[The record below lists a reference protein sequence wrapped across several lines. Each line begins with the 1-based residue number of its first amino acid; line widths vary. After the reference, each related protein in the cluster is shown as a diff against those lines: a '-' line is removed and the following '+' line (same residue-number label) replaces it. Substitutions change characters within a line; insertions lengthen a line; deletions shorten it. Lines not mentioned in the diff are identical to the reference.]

1 MRAKIMHEVIAVT
14 RRMTSMSRIASMTIP
29 HYTSPSPFINSN
41 VMSYYTPAHAFSTS
55 IHSYSSNIKNMIKE
69 YISNDNELSE
79 EEKSQLVNSAS
90 LEVMELITNAP
101 QNFKINRNLQEYYD
115 NIDGHVSNDPNPK
128 TQEVKV
134 NPTGDMPQGTN
145 GAGENV
151 KDEITQKAKDSSV
164 KNIMSSKELQ
174 EKVFREAKEHIQD
187 NRGLLF
193 SFNLVENTLKKV
205 SSPLFDGLYTVFA
218 DKDGIP
224 EHKSNAVISSAKWIV
239 LAILIYSLHQYYIKK
254 YEEIE
259 KMDKNVIARYA
270 EVEELYDKAV
280 LIAQECVR
288 QLNSIQELERD
299 IDLNL
304 ELLNLLDNC
313 ATSENDPDGY
323 IAKFKVFL
331 KAHIQARIDSVL
343 NDKSFKTSKLDHK
356 IQRELK
362 SREEHNP
369 LASKLLEAKGAKG
382 FQGAKNALEDK
393 IRELDREVTHKK
405 EGIRIKNKQINLKKE
420 QIREISEKTEKDEAK
435 IMRNPLVRLGIF
447 TPQFPVSK
455 INCLSCKEELI
466 NTQKEEDDDAALR
479 MSVD

>member
-1 MRAKIMHEVIAVT
+1 MRARILNEAIVVT
-14 RRMTSMSRIASMTIP
+14 RRMTSMSRMGSMTFP
-29 HYTSPSPFINSN
+29 HGTFPSPYINSN
-41 VMSYYTPAHAFSTS
+41 VMPYTPTHAFSTS
-55 IHSYSSNIKNMIKE
+55 IHSNIRNIIKE
-69 YISNDNELSE
+69 YISDDGELSE
-79 EEKSQLVNSAS
+79 GEKSQLVNSAS
-90 LEVMELITNAP
+90 LEVMEFIANAP

-115 NIDGHVSNDPNPK
+115 NIDGHASNDPKTK

-134 NPTGDMPQGTN
+134 NSTGDKPQGTN
-145 GAGENV
+145 DAKENI
-151 KDEITQKAKDSSV
+151 KDETAQKARDSSA

-174 EKVFREAKEHIQD
+174 EKVFREAKEHVQD

-205 SSPLFDGLYTVFA
+205 SAPLFDGLYTVFA

-224 EHKSNAVISSAKWIV
+224 EHKSEAVLRLAKWIV
-239 LAILIYSLHQYYIKK
+239 LAILIYSLHQYYNKK

-304 ELLNLLDNC
+304 ELLNLLENC
-313 ATSENDPDGY
+313 ANSENDPDGY

-331 KAHIQARIDSVL
+331 KAHIQARLDSVL
-343 NDKSFKTSKLDHK
+343 NDKSFKASKLDHK

-362 SREEHNP
+362 YQEEHNP

-382 FQGAKNALEDK
+382 FQGTKNALEDK
-393 IRELDREVTHKK
+393 IIELDREIKHKK
-405 EGIRIKNKQINLKKE
+405 EGIQIKNKQINLKKD
-420 QIREISEKTEKDEAK
+420 QIKEISEKTEKDEAK

-447 TPQFPVSK
+447 TPQFTVNK
-455 INCLSCKEELI
+455 HNCLSCKEELI
-466 NTQKEEDDDAALR
+466 NTQKEEDIDDTLR